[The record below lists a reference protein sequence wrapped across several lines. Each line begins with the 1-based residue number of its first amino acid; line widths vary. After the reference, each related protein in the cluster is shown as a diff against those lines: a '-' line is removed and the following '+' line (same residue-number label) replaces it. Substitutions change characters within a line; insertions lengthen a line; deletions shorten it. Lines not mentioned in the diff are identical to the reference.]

1 MKPTRGTTPARRV
14 PGGAP
19 LRAQSQESLE
29 SVGGDKVSVY
39 CRIRPLDNDV
49 SYARLESDNV
59 VVLTPP
65 EKSKAYR
72 GGGQETQYTFT
83 KAFGENA
90 TQKDV
95 FKDVGLPLVTDLL
108 MGHNSLLFM
117 YGVTGSGKTH
127 TMQGT
132 PEDCGIMA
140 RAIDVVFN
148 SIGDNLVMKRV
159 IIPDGFNDFTVQT
172 VEQAMED
179 RQKDMINERKAT
191 RTQRGNLSNGNLS
204 NRVQDES
211 RVEDV
216 DYNGIYAVF
225 VSYVEVYNERIY
237 DLLDPSGVNKTK
249 QLRSDAYD
257 WQYVHDSVEV
267 QVQDAREALET
278 FHRGQKRR
286 REAAT
291 ALNAQS
297 SRSHSIFNIR
307 LVKAKRSADGLSV
320 DANSP
325 KYISQLSLVDMAG
338 SERTNRTGNT
348 GEKLVEASSINN
360 SLTTLRRC
368 LAKLRDNQK
377 TGRNEHIP
385 YRDSQFT
392 KMFSGFF
399 NGLDGCGTLRMMVCI
414 NPREAD
420 FDESLNVM
428 EFAETTKKIQIERVD
443 PRARFLNTPGRI
455 RGNEAYR
462 EALRRQNEET
472 PSATPGLTSNSVYK
486 PIYSLGPDMPK
497 LELDQ
502 HDNEDILDAVG
513 LWLTKRMATRNNLVE
528 NNISENEKFRAG
540 LAESEKELILLRE
553 ENCRLKGGSDGE
565 KRRIKDLEN
574 RLVNAEAANNSLQR
588 KNVALAEAKSVLE
601 RDLDDREL
609 QINAHQKEQQKT
621 RKKLKTQLSQQEAI
635 NNELAQRLEDE
646 KEQRVKN
653 AFSQER
659 LRAVRK
665 IVGEDRN
672 RLLNKTVSDPDMST
686 IERENQFKR
695 KPLSTVKSNNDVSAT
710 PTPRRSA
717 AIANPR
723 YRRSRSAGQ
732 AWIDHQ
738 PKTPVPTNTIMQP
751 SNFKKRKSKTKLS
764 EKDLPSSTNYA
775 LTHQE
780 QDSDGDI
787 ETKIYKGDIIPTATG
802 GAQIVFND
810 VETLKQKSP
819 EKSPTRVMT
828 RKSSKRSLEEAQ
840 AASVGNRIA
849 AFEKRQKRFR

>member
-1 MKPTRGTTPARRV
+1 MKPTRGTTPAKRV
-14 PGGAP
+14 PGGVP
-19 LRAQSQESLE
+19 SRAQSQESLE

-39 CRIRPLDNDV
+39 CRIRPLENDI

-132 PEDCGIMA
+132 HRDSGIMA

-148 SIGDNLVMKRV
+148 SIGDNLVMKKV

-179 RQKDMINERKAT
+179 RQKDMIDER
-191 RTQRGNLSNGNLS
+191 RQRGNLSNKNLS

-225 VSYVEVYNERIY
+225 VSYVEVYNEKIY
-237 DLLDPSGVNKTK
+237 DLLDPPPPGIKPSPKD
-249 QLRSDAYD
+249 LRSDAYD
-257 WQYVHDSVEV
+257 WQYVHKSKEI

-278 FHRGQKRR
+278 FHRGQEQRKK
-286 REAAT
+286 AST

-307 LVKAKRSADGLSV
+307 LVKAKRSSDGLSV
-320 DANSP
+320 DANAP

-348 GEKLVEASSINN
+348 GNLLAEASSINN

-368 LAKLRDNQK
+368 LAKLRENQK

-443 PRARFLNTPGRI
+443 PKARFLNMNTPGRI

-462 EALRRQNEET
+462 DALRRQNEET
-472 PSATPGLTSNSVYK
+472 PSAATPGLSNSVYK

-497 LELDQ
+497 LELDLE
-502 HDNEDILDAVG
+502 DNEDILDKVG
-513 LWLTKRMATRNNLVE
+513 LWLSKRMATRNNLIE
-528 NNISENEKFRAG
+528 NHISESEKFRTGLSENEK
-540 LAESEKELILLRE
+540 EIILLRE
-553 ENCRLKGGSDGE
+553 ENCRLKSGSDGE
-565 KRRIKDLEN
+565 KRRMKDLET

-588 KNVALAEAKSVLE
+588 KNVALNEAKSVLE
-601 RDLDDREL
+601 RDLDEREL
-609 QINAHQKEQQKT
+609 QINANHKEQQKS

-635 NNELAQRLEDE
+635 NNELAQRLREE
-646 KEQRVKN
+646 EEQRAKN
-653 AFSQER
+653 IFNKER

-695 KPLSTVKSNNDVSAT
+695 KPLSTVKSNNDVSST
-710 PTPRRSA
+710 PTPRRSVA
-717 AIANPR
+717 MANPR

-738 PKTPVPTNTIMQP
+738 PKNPVPTNTIMQP
-751 SNFKKRKSKTKLS
+751 NLKKRRSKTKLS
-764 EKDLPSSTNYA
+764 EKDLAQGTNYA
-775 LTHQE
+775 LTTHE
-780 QDSDGDI
+780 QDSDGDV
-787 ETKIYKGDIIPTATG
+787 ETKVYKGDIIPTATG

-810 VETLKQKSP
+810 VETLRQKSP
-819 EKSPTRVMT
+819 EKSPERVMT